1 VKRVEMERRKLV
13 MKIDKPLEKNKQNN
27 RKISTKQFLGQFLY
41 LKTSQNA
48 IMLRLELDNDFAF
61 RDKKLRKFSKL
72 TFRNKI
78 VETISKQL
86 TAKLIEEAEVFRNKY
101 NGNDDDNT
109 ELI

>member
-1 VKRVEMERRKLV
+1 MERRKLV

-78 VETISKQL
+78 VETISK
-86 TAKLIEEAEVFRNKY
+86 
-101 NGNDDDNT
+101 
-109 ELI
+109 